1 MSSPDIKLTPD
12 AIRHVDSSIEA
23 AVDDIERLC
32 KRRFWNAIET
42 NVWDWPNFQ
51 RAYPWR
57 IWMDAKEVADNA
69 GTGPLGVAPVITTGV
84 QSSNPKVI
92 PLSALFWQPRNYGPP
107 WDAIEINRSTAYSY
121 GLSNTPQEDV
131 SIMAV
136 YGYWTQ
142 TKSGGALAAAVSS
155 TSATTV
161 TVSDGAVLGV
171 GDVINIDTEALLV
184 RDRAMT
190 DSGQAQ
196 QGSGCST
203 AETSDNVLAVTD
215 GTKYFIDEILQLDA
229 EWLHVLSISGN
240 NLTVERSYNGT
251 VLATHSGA
259 EVYAQRLLTVQRGFG
274 GSTAATHLNSAGITV
289 DIVPGQVRELA
300 IAESLNYVYQKTD
313 AYARTIGENSSI
325 VPGGSLPDL
334 RNRVYE
340 GFARKARQRHV

>member
-23 AVDDIERLC
+23 AVDDIDRLC

-57 IWMDAKEVADNA
+57 IWLDAKEVADNA

-107 WDAIEINRSTAYSY
+107 WDAIEINRSTVYSY

-142 TKSGGALAAAVSS
+142 TKLGGALAAAVST
-155 TSATTV
+155 TSVTTA
-161 TVSDGAVLGV
+161 TVSNGAVLGV
-171 GDVINIDTEALLV
+171 GDVINIDTEAMLV
-184 RDRAMT
+184 RDRAMA

-196 QGSGCST
+196 QGSGCTT
-203 AETSDNVLAVTD
+203 AQASDNILAVTD
-215 GTKYFIDEILQLDA
+215 GTKYFVDEILQLDA

-259 EVYAQRLLTVQRGFG
+259 EIFAQRLLTVQRGFG

-313 AYARTIGENSSI
+313 AYARTIGENSRI

-340 GFARKARQRHV
+340 AFGRKGRQRHV